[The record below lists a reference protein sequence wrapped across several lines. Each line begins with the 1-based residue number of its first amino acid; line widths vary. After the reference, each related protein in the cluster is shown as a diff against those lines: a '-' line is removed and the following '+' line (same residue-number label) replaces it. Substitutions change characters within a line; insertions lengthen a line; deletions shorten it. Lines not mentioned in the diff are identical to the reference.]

1 MAQIIGLGGQKNNEF
16 AAWDITKKY
25 RAGDLAVYTGSIY
38 EANDD
43 IPENTPWATGISGAT
58 WAETVAGGGG
68 GYGDGNVVTLM
79 SAFGSNSI
87 TTTGDVSVGNITV
100 GSVSTLGVVGNVKIT
115 GGSNGQVLRT
125 DGNGNLTWSFSAPLA
140 QGLIVNTTDTT
151 ANLQVLFTNGS
162 GGLVDAQSTQL
173 MYQASSN
180 KLTVSNV
187 AANGT
192 VEMGNGTVAG
202 FAVGYRD
209 VPQVTASNTTLAL
222 TDAGKH
228 YYSTTAGNLTLTIP
242 TNASVAFAT
251 GTAITIV
258 VQAAGNVLVNAASG
272 VTLYMGGNSTAGN
285 RVVGTYGMASL
296 LKVASDTWFINGAGV
311 A

>member
-16 AAWDITKKY
+16 ASWDITGKY
-25 RAGDLAVYTGSIY
+25 RAGDLVVYTGSIY

-43 IPENTPWATGISGAT
+43 IPENTPWATGVSGAT
-58 WAETVAGGGG
+58 WAETVTGGS
-68 GYGDGNVVTLM
+68 YGDSNVVTLM
-79 SAFGSNSI
+79 SSFGSNSI
-87 TTTGDVSVGNITV
+87 TTTGNITV
-100 GSVSTLGVVGNVKIT
+100 GGVSDLGAISNLRIS
-115 GGSNGQVLRT
+115 GGSNGQVLKT
-125 DGNGNLTWSFSAPLA
+125 NGAGNLSWTTSVLLA

-162 GGLVDAQSTQL
+162 GGLVDTQSSQFS
-173 MYQASSN
+173 YQPSTN
-180 KLTVSNV
+180 KLMVSNV

-209 VPQVTASNTTLAL
+209 VPQVAASNTTLAL